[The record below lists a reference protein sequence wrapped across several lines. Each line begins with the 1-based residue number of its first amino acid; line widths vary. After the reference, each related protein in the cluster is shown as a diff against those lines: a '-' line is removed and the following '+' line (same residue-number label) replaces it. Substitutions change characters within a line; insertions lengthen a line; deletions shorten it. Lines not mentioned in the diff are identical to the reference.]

1 MHTLVFM
8 VKEISF
14 LQVFHK
20 GSEREREVDKAKVVK
35 VNICGI
41 WVEGIQEFFVLIFQF
56 FCKSEVSDTK
66 VKDRNNVKL
75 SHVKLRIFQLLLT
88 YINSAFI

>member
-1 MHTLVFM
+1 M

-20 GSEREREVDKAKVVK
+20 GSEREREMDKAKVVK

-56 FCKSEVSDTK
+56 FCKSEVVSDTK

-88 YINSAFI
+88 CTNSAFM